1 MHEELRYDDKV
12 VIVTGAGG
20 GLGREHALMFGKRG
34 ARLVVNDLGGDRMGD
49 GRSSSAADRVVEEIR
64 SAGGEAVANYDSV
77 EDGARIVETALDAFG
92 TIDVVVNNAGIL
104 RDVSFHKMTDQD
116 WTLIQNIHLNGS
128 RAVTQAAWPTLRNKA
143 YGRVIMTSSAA
154 GIYGNFGQAN
164 YAAAKLGILGLANAL
179 AEEGRSRNINVN
191 TIAPI
196 AASRMTETV
205 FPKALLDRL
214 RPEAVS
220 ALVGWLAHESCYETK
235 GLFEIGAGYVAKL
248 RWERTCGYHLGRNGI
263 FAPEE
268 IAQHWNSI
276 VDFTDAEHPTV
287 MNDSLDAVQRIMADD
302 RRD

>member
-92 TIDVVVNNAGIL
+92 TIDVVINNAGIL

-220 ALVGWLAHESCYETK
+220 ALVGWLAKAVTRPK
-235 GLFEIGAGYVAKL
+235 GCSKSVPVMSRNFVGNGRAVITWAGTAFSRPKKLPSIGTVS
-248 RWERTCGYHLGRNGI
+248 
-263 FAPEE
+263 
-268 IAQHWNSI
+268 SI
-276 VDFTDAEHPTV
+276 SQTL
-287 MNDSLDAVQRIMADD
+287 SIQLS
-302 RRD
+302 